1 MKKITLL
8 FLLLSAAV
16 YSQDFSTVDATVA
29 SYPHSITDVN
39 QLAQLI
45 KKDFTSEND
54 KARAIYSWIA
64 QNVQFDDVQSGKAA
78 FTYKTEQERVQKE
91 KKYKAEII
99 AKALKDNK
107 ATSRGY
113 TELFEKLCNE
123 VGIECVSIVGFLK
136 ASPQD
141 IGKSPVT
148 VNHSWNAVK
157 IKGEWRFADA
167 TLGAGIMVGPGQFRA
182 NFNDGYFFTAP
193 DKFFLN
199 HYPNDEK
206 WLLTKKTKEE
216 FINLPLYYGE
226 YIKADY
232 TIIEPS
238 AAVVTIPSDGEIV
251 IKFKDA
257 NPYMAVYY
265 FTDGANKLEYLEI
278 DANTMTAKAKV
289 NKETDH
295 YLNIVI
301 DQQFVVTYI
310 LK

>member
-1 MKKITLL
+1 MKKIALL
-8 FLLLSAAV
+8 FLLLSVTV

-29 SYPHSITDVN
+29 SYPHSFTDVN
-39 QLAQLI
+39 QLIQLI
-45 KKDFTSEND
+45 KKDFISEND
-54 KARAIYSWIA
+54 KARAVFSWIA
-64 QNVQFDDVQSGKAA
+64 QNVKFDDVQSGTAA

-91 KKYKAEII
+91 KKYKEEIVV
-99 AKALKDNK
+99 KALKNNK

-113 TELFEKLCNE
+113 TELFEKLSNE
-123 VGIECVSIVGFLK
+123 VGLECVSIVGFLK

-148 VNHSWNAVK
+148 VNHSWNAIK
-157 IKGEWRFADA
+157 INGEWKFADA
-167 TLGAGIMVGPGQFRA
+167 TLGAGIMVGPGQFKA
-182 NFNDGYFFTAP
+182 NFNDGYFFTEP

-206 WLLTKKTKEE
+206 WLLTQKTKEE

-232 TIIEPS
+232 TITEPS
-238 AAVVTIPSDGEIV
+238 AAVVAIPSNGEIV

-257 NPYMAVYY
+257 DPYMAVYY
-265 FTDGANKLEYLEI
+265 FTDGTNKLEYMEI

-289 NKETDH
+289 NKGTDH